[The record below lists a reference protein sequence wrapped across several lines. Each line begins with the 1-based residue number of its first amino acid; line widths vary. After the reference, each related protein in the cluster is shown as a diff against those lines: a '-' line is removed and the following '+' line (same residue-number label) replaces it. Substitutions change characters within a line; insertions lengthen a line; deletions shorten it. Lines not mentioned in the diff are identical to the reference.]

1 MSLKIWMDGK
11 LVEKA
16 DAKLSVYDHGLLYGD
31 GIFEGIRVYNGK
43 IFECEAHVRRL
54 YDSARAIRLKIPL
67 GPGDL
72 KAAMEQT
79 VKANGFNECYI
90 RVVVTRGVGSL
101 GIDPNKCA
109 NPSLIIIADLIQ
121 VYAKEMFEKGITV
134 ITSSVLRMHP
144 SALSPR
150 IKSLNYLNNI
160 LARIEANDA
169 GVSDAIMLNQDGNV
183 AEATVQNVFIV
194 REAVV
199 MTPTTHDGILE
210 GVTRKVMIGL
220 CAKLGISCVEKSIQK
235 LDLYIADE
243 MFLTGTG
250 GEVMPVT
257 KIDGRQIGS
266 GEVGPIT
273 RKLKDAFHK
282 RTREERQ
289 LSSSV
294 SWGWRGPFGLDCF
307 GPRCIGDF

>member
-1 MSLKIWMDGK
+1 MDRHSDLSPEEIYMSLKIWIDGK
-11 LVEKA
+11 LVDKA
-16 DAKLSVYDHGLLYGD
+16 DAKISVYDHGLLYGD
-31 GIFEGIRVYNGK
+31 GVFEGIRVYNGK
-43 IFECEAHVRRL
+43 IFECDAHIRRL
-54 YDSARAIRLKIPL
+54 YDSAKAIRLKIPP
-67 GPGDL
+67 GPAEL
-72 KAAMEQT
+72 KSIMEQT

-109 NPSLIIIADLIQ
+109 NPSLIVIADLIQ
-121 VYAKEMFEKGITV
+121 VYPKEMFEKGISV
-134 ITSSVLRMHP
+134 ITASTLRMHP

-150 IKSLNYLNNI
+150 IKSLNYLNNS

-169 GVSDAIMLNQDGNV
+169 GVPEAIMLNSEGNV
-183 AEATVQNVFIV
+183 AEGTVQNVFIIRDGQV
-194 REAVV
+194 Q
-199 MTPTTHDGILE
+199 TPNTHDGILE
-210 GVTRKVMIGL
+210 GVTRRVMIDI
-220 CAKLGISCVEKSIQK
+220 CAKLGIPCIEKSIQR

-273 RKLKDAFHK
+273 RRLKQAFH
-282 RTREERQ
+282 
-289 LSSSV
+289 
-294 SWGWRGPFGLDCF
+294 
-307 GPRCIGDF
+307 

>member
-1 MSLKIWMDGK
+1 MENVRAQM
-11 LVEKA
+11 ETA
-16 DAKLSVYDHGLLYGD
+16 
-31 GIFEGIRVYNGK
+31 RVA
-43 IFECEAHVRRL
+43 FDRVDRL
-54 YDSARAIRLKIPL
+54 YRAGLASK
-67 GPGDL
+67 GDL
-72 KAAMEQT
+72 DTATGNYSAAKASFDAAA
-79 VKANGFNECYI
+79 ANVASNQAGIGSQQAQLDQLTTNLGYTKI
-90 RVVVTRGVGSL
+90 YSPVDGVVVTRGIGSL

-109 NPSLIIIADLIQ
+109 NPSLIIIADIIQ
-121 VYAKEMFEKGITV
+121 VYPKEMFEKGIAV

-194 REAVV
+194 REGVV
-199 MTPTTHDGILE
+199 QTPTTHDGILE
-210 GVTRKVMIGL
+210 GVTRRVMIDI
-220 CAKLGISCVEKSIQK
+220 CRKLSIPIVEKSIQR

-257 KIDGRQIGS
+257 KIDGRVVGN
-266 GEVGPIT
+266 GEVGVMT
-273 RKLKDAFHK
+273 KRLKEAFHK
-282 RTREERQ
+282 RTMQ
-289 LSSSV
+289 
-294 SWGWRGPFGLDCF
+294 
-307 GPRCIGDF
+307 

>member
-1 MSLKIWMDGK
+1 MSLKIWIDGK
-11 LVEKA
+11 LVDKA
-16 DAKLSVYDHGLLYGD
+16 DAKISVYDHGLLYGD
-31 GIFEGIRVYNGK
+31 GVFEGIRVYNGK
-43 IFECEAHVRRL
+43 IFECEAHLRRF
-54 YDSARAIRLKIPL
+54 YDSAKAVRLK
-67 GPGDL
+67 GPVGPAER
-72 KAAMEQT
+72 KSIMEQT

-90 RVVVTRGVGSL
+90 RVVVTRGIGSL

-109 NPSLIIIADLIQ
+109 NPSLIVIADLIQ
-121 VYAKEMFEKGITV
+121 VYPKEMFEKGIAV

-194 REAVV
+194 REGVV
-199 MTPTTHDGILE
+199 QTPTTHDGILE
-210 GVTRKVMIGL
+210 GVTRRVMIDI
-220 CAKLGISCVEKSIQK
+220 CRKLSTPIVEKSIQR

-257 KIDGRQIGS
+257 KIDGRVIGN
-266 GEVGPIT
+266 GEVGAMT
-273 RKLKDAFHK
+273 RRLKEEFHR
-282 RTREERQ
+282 RTRE
-289 LSSSV
+289 
-294 SWGWRGPFGLDCF
+294 
-307 GPRCIGDF
+307 

>member
-1 MSLKIWMDGK
+1 MSLKVWIDGK
-11 LVEKA
+11 LVDKA
-16 DAKLSVYDHGLLYGD
+16 DAKVSVYDHGLLYGD
-31 GIFEGIRVYNGK
+31 GVFEGIRVYHGK

-54 YDSARAIRLKIPL
+54 YDSAKAIRLKIPI
-67 GPGDL
+67 GPAEL
-72 KAAMEQT
+72 KNVMEQT

-101 GIDPNKCA
+101 GIDPTKCA
-109 NPSLIIIADLIQ
+109 NPSLIVIADLIQ
-121 VYAKEMFEKGITV
+121 VYPREMFEKGIAV
-134 ITSSVLRMHP
+134 ITASTLRMHP

-169 GVSDAIMLNQDGNV
+169 GVPEAIMLNQEGNV
-183 AEATVQNVFIV
+183 AEGTVQNVFIV
-194 REAVV
+194 REGQAQ
-199 MTPTTHDGILE
+199 TPTTHDGILE
-210 GVTRKVMIGL
+210 GVTRRVMLEL
-220 CAKLGISCVEKSIQK
+220 CGKLGIPCVEKSIQR

-257 KIDGRQIGS
+257 KVDGRQIGT

-273 RKLKDAFHK
+273 RKLLKAFHD
-282 RTREERQ
+282 RARE
-289 LSSSV
+289 
-294 SWGWRGPFGLDCF
+294 
-307 GPRCIGDF
+307 